1 MRRILHLS
9 DLHFGRTR
17 PELVTPLIEVV
28 REVQPHVVAASGDFT
43 QRARASQFREA
54 RAFLDR
60 IEAPVVAV
68 PGNHDVPL
76 GNLGM
81 RLIAP
86 FRSYRRWIDHDLEPV
101 FRDDTVAVIGM
112 NTADPLAWQRG
123 RIRRSSL
130 ERTCRHLSEAGRD
143 RLGIVVAHHPFEHLP
158 GEKKELMPEAETAL
172 RRLSTCGAQIILTG
186 HLHAWRAAPFTLPEG
201 HEGVLQVQAGTGLS
215 TRLRG
220 EANDFNLIT
229 VEGDTVSV
237 ERFVAEA
244 ETTTF
249 ARLAALRF
257 RRTGGRWEGEP
268 PDPSAA
274 AEAPATLPSEPPAPH
289 RRDRKFS
296 ATRLR
301 RLRARRKT

>member
-17 PELVTPLIEVV
+17 PELVTPLVDAV
-28 REVQPHVVAASGDFT
+28 REVRPHVVTVSGDFT
-43 QRARASQFREA
+43 QRARSAQFRAA

-60 IEAPVVAV
+60 LEAPVVAV

-81 RLIAP
+81 RVVAP
-86 FRSYRRWIDHDLEPV
+86 FRAYRHWIDTDLEPV
-101 FRDDTVAVIGM
+101 FCDDALIVVGL

-123 RIRRSSL
+123 RVRPASL
-130 ERTCRHLSEAGRD
+130 ERACRRLREAGPD
-143 RLGIVVAHHPFEHLP
+143 RVRIVVAHHPFEHLP
-158 GEKKELMPEAETAL
+158 GERKELMPGADSAL
-172 RRLSTCGAQIILTG
+172 RRLSACGAQIVLTG

-201 HEGVLQVQAGTGLS
+201 HEGMLQVQAGTGLS

-229 VEGDTVSV
+229 ADGDTVSV

-244 ETTTF
+244 ERTTF
-249 ARLAALRF
+249 DRLAAVRF
-257 RRTGGRWEGEP
+257 RRTAGKWEGEKSEP
-268 PDPSAA
+268 A
-274 AEAPATLPSEPPAPH
+274 AEAPAPGSEGGATVPYRKARRSPAE
-289 RRDRKFS
+289 
-296 ATRLR
+296 RLR
-301 RLRARRKT
+301 RVRNRRNA